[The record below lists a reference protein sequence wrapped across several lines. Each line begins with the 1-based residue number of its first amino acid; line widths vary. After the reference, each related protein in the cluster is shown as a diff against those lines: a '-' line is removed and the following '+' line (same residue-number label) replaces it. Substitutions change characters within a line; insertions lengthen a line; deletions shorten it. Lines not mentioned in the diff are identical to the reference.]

1 MQLAFESVAVKLD
14 STHSYL
20 RGSCSPW
27 PWRWAGFRP
36 VSSSLEFPFG
46 GLCGSDSIFLAFLC
60 VLGRLTLP
68 AVLKTLLLQSSFI
81 HGGNTFFSQL
91 LSGVGKVG
99 AWQTESLVWR
109 CWLKLVESL
118 QTCDI
123 LRACISLTTPEPHFV
138 FSPAC
143 KGLMPTPFN
152 DGQFFQRILESDP
165 SLGLSYTHQNLE
177 WFRGFD

>member
-68 AVLKTLLLQSSFI
+68 ASSENFAATIFI
-81 HGGNTFFSQL
+81 HPRRKHIFFAIAQWCGESRSMANWIL
-91 LSGVGKVG
+91 GLKVLI
-99 AWQTESLVWR
+99 E
-109 CWLKLVESL
+109 LVESL

-123 LRACISLTTPEPHFV
+123 LRTCISLTTPEPHFV

-152 DGQFFQRILESDP
+152 GGQFFQRILESDRSWWRLTSERNREKGP
-165 SLGLSYTHQNLE
+165 AK
-177 WFRGFD
+177 